1 LENYETQGYY
11 KSIDVN
17 RICMVHIMFT
27 CICVRDNVPLLF
39 ITERKIMDNDLIL
52 EIDLW
57 NIDLVPIEEGE
68 EQ

>member
-1 LENYETQGYY
+1 
-11 KSIDVN
+11 
-17 RICMVHIMFT
+17 MFT